1 MGACPAHRGQSWSPR
16 PRSRATV
23 HSEGRAGRHEGK
35 TARLVSQR
43 TRRPRPAHQLSLHA
57 ARCLAE
63 RIASPSPKVVGRDTP
78 KDAPARSNTLRSRR
92 YRSQAARIYVEGR
105 PYLAG
110 RRGQRMRLACL
121 DVRKRPPGYARDL
134 RELPLGHPLLF
145 AQAADLLAVHHQ
157 IHYSFPPLL
166 VAEVLASARGWRRP
180 RWWQPHRLSDRLLA
194 AIGAAAA
201 RQGLDPLYL
210 FARLFVEGGV
220 AEVYAPV
227 QARVRVVLILIS
239 GRWVLGCARLFG
251 VHEGSSSWA

>member
-145 AQAADLLAVHHQ
+145 AQAPHLLAVHHQ
-157 IHYSFPPLL
+157 IHHSFSLLGSSLWQPSQTNVCGRVSLAL
-166 VAEVLASARGWRRP
+166 VAPSLVV
-180 RWWQPHRLSDRLLA
+180 A
-194 AIGAAAA
+194 AWLIGAGLSAIRATAAPI
-201 RQGLDPLYL
+201 GGFPLFTVL
-210 FARLFVEGGV
+210 VHVADEHPGV
-220 AEVYAPV
+220 
-227 QARVRVVLILIS
+227 
-239 GRWVLGCARLFG
+239 
-251 VHEGSSSWA
+251 